1 MREKATSRRKRPERE
16 PESEGV
22 GGLRNRWAGGGGGE
36 RWMGKGG
43 GGGLRGGCQELV
55 SKVGLHWDSWRGDGH
70 INSSLPLGNIAFFF
84 LFLISRS
91 AHRGADIY
99 SISAHSGVFLH
110 CLKMCSEV

>member
-43 GGGLRGGCQELV
+43 RWGFERRLPG
-55 SKVGLHWDSWRGDGH
+55 VGVKSWT
-70 INSSLPLGNIAFFF
+70 SLGFMA
-84 LFLISRS
+84 
-91 AHRGADIY
+91 G
-99 SISAHSGVFLH
+99 
-110 CLKMCSEV
+110 